1 MSSSDIFY
9 GTSGP
14 RDAQI
19 MVLGEAWGR
28 EELAQKRPFVG
39 ASGAELG
46 RMLAE
51 ASTPLPL
58 CFRTNVI
65 ADRPPDNEMSRF
77 FHPNAEAKANALQAV
92 RGLHPRDNVR
102 ASLALLEQQIRAV
115 KPKLIIACGN
125 YALWALTHC
134 TTAASYAGADG
145 AVKVPSGIESWRGS
159 QWYASALPPD
169 LMQTKV
175 LPIIHPAAILRAW
188 YNRACTVHDLRTRI
202 PLALRDAWRPS
213 PPPVVLAPPD
223 HQAAMGQLREWLA
236 RADRAPFR
244 LAVDIETNRSLI
256 TCIGFAD
263 SPSFAISIPLVKN
276 GQLESYFPVEQE
288 KQLFLLIR
296 ALLSHPAILVEGQ
309 NFSYD
314 TQYFYRYF
322 AVLPKLDFD
331 TMLAHHLLFPGTPKG
346 LDYLSS
352 LYCEHHW
359 YWKDDGKEWN
369 TKGSLSEL
377 LQYNALDCQKTFE
390 IATTLRKLITD
401 MGQTEQWEEVK
412 ATAHMTQRMM
422 FRGVKIDRSARAE
435 MGFNLATA
443 ADKFSEWFTRIIP
456 QRIFTEETG
465 KKASTPWFQSPTQQ
479 RNTFANDFGFD
490 LPRDKR
496 TGNITFGKE
505 ALGDL
510 TRKHPEFTRL
520 FAALSD
526 FRSIRVFHNT
536 FVKAPLDVD
545 DRMRCAYNVA
555 GTETFR
561 FSSSENAFGSGT
573 NLQNVPKGNEKD

>member
-1 MSSSDIFY
+1 
-9 GTSGP
+9 
-14 RDAQI
+14 
-19 MVLGEAWGR
+19 
-28 EELAQKRPFVG
+28 
-39 ASGAELG
+39 
-46 RMLAE
+46 
-51 ASTPLPL
+51 
-58 CFRTNVI
+58 
-65 ADRPPDNEMSRF
+65 
-77 FHPNAEAKANALQAV
+77 
-92 RGLHPRDNVR
+92 
-102 ASLALLEQQIRAV
+102 
-115 KPKLIIACGN
+115 
-125 YALWALTHC
+125 
-134 TTAASYAGADG
+134 
-145 AVKVPSGIESWRGS
+145 
-159 QWYASALPPD
+159 
-169 LMQTKV
+169 
-175 LPIIHPAAILRAW
+175 
-188 YNRACTVHDLRTRI
+188 
-202 PLALRDAWRPS
+202 
-213 PPPVVLAPPD
+213 
-223 HQAAMGQLREWLA
+223 
-236 RADRAPFR
+236 
-244 LAVDIETNRSLI
+244 
-256 TCIGFAD
+256 
-263 SPSFAISIPLVKN
+263 
-276 GQLESYFPVEQE
+276 
-288 KQLFLLIR
+288 
-296 ALLSHPAILVEGQ
+296 
-309 NFSYD
+309 
-314 TQYFYRYF
+314 
-322 AVLPKLDFD
+322 
-331 TMLAHHLLFPGTPKG
+331 
-346 LDYLSS
+346 
-352 LYCEHHW
+352 
-359 YWKDDGKEWN
+359 
-369 TKGSLSEL
+369 
-377 LQYNALDCQKTFE
+377 
-390 IATTLRKLITD
+390 